1 MDINFEVILTA
12 MFLVTGVFWV
22 MNRLLLKR
30 DEGVIEFL
38 ASLGPIF
45 GLVLVL
51 RSFVLEPF
59 QIPSKSMVPTLKVG
73 DFIVVNKWTYG
84 LRLPVLRN
92 KFFDVGSPQRG
103 DVVVFFPPHESRYFI
118 KRLVGLPGDKISI
131 INGTL
136 FVNNEMIKQTKS
148 DIESCNSRS
157 VVMSEKLGIKQFAIQ
172 KNLRPSRLS
181 QNFSATVP
189 KDHFFMIGDNRDNSS
204 DSRIWGPVPKDRIV
218 GKAVARWMFW
228 DEFFSVPSFSRA
240 GSID

>member
-12 MFLVTGVFWV
+12 MFLVTGVFWL

-136 FVNNEMIKQTKS
+136 FVNNEMIKQTNS
-148 DIESCNSRS
+148 DIEPGNSRS
-157 VVMSEKLGIKQFAIQ
+157 VVMSEKLGAKQFAIQ
-172 KNLRPSRLS
+172 KNQRPSRLS

-189 KDHFFMIGDNRDNSS
+189 KDHFFMIRQFLS
-204 DSRIWGPVPKDRIV
+204 
-218 GKAVARWMFW
+218 
-228 DEFFSVPSFSRA
+228 
-240 GSID
+240 

>member
-59 QIPSKSMVPTLKVG
+59 QIPSKSMLPTLKVG

-148 DIESCNSRS
+148 DIESGNSRS

-189 KDHFFMIGDNRDNSS
+189 KNHFFMIGDNRDNSS

>member
-92 KFFDVGSPQRG
+92 NFFDVGSPQRG
-103 DVVVFFPPHESRYFI
+103 YVVVFFPPHESRYFI

-136 FVNNEMIKQTKS
+136 FVNNEMIKQTNS
-148 DIESCNSRS
+148 DIEPGNSRS
-157 VVMSEKLGIKQFAIQ
+157 VVMSEKLGTKQFAIQ
-172 KNLRPSRLS
+172 KNQRPSRLS

-204 DSRIWGPVPKDRIV
+204 DSRVWGPVPKDRIV

>member
-118 KRLVGLPGDKISI
+118 KRLVGLPGDKIRI

-136 FVNNEMIKQTKS
+136 FVNSETIKQTNS
-148 DIESCNSRS
+148 DIEPGNSRS
-157 VVMSEKLGIKQFAIQ
+157 VVMSEKLGTKQFAIQ
-172 KNLRPSRLS
+172 KNQRPSRLS

-204 DSRIWGPVPKDRIV
+204 DSRVWGPVPKDRIV

>member
-1 MDINFEVILTA
+1 MDINFEVILTV
-12 MFLVTGVFWV
+12 MFLVTGVFWL

-118 KRLVGLPGDKISI
+118 KRLVGLPGDKIRI

-148 DIESCNSRS
+148 DIESGNSRS

>member
-1 MDINFEVILTA
+1 VILTA

-148 DIESCNSRS
+148 DIESGNSRS

>member
-92 KFFDVGSPQRG
+92 KFLDVGNPERG

-136 FVNNEMIKQTKS
+136 FVNNEMIEQTIS
-148 DIESCNSRS
+148 DIEPGNSRS
-157 VVMSEKLGIKQFAIQ
+157 VVMSEKLGVKQFAIQ

-189 KDHFFMIGDNRDNSS
+189 KDHFFMIGDNRATSS

>member
-136 FVNNEMIKQTKS
+136 FVNNEMIKQTNS
-148 DIESCNSRS
+148 DIEPGNSRS
-157 VVMSEKLGIKQFAIQ
+157 VVMSEKLGAKQFAIQ
-172 KNLRPSRLS
+172 KNQRPSRLS

>member
-51 RSFVLEPF
+51 RAFVLEPF

-148 DIESCNSRS
+148 DIESGNSRS

>member
-84 LRLPVLRN
+84 LRLPVLRS

-148 DIESCNSRS
+148 DIESGNSRS

>member
-148 DIESCNSRS
+148 DIEPGNSRS

>member
-148 DIESCNSRS
+148 DIESGNSRS

-189 KDHFFMIGDNRDNSS
+189 KNHFFMIGDNRDNSS

>member
-148 DIESCNSRS
+148 DIESGNSRS

-228 DEFFSVPSFSRA
+228 DEFFSIPSFSRA

>member
-30 DEGVIEFL
+30 DDGVIEFL

-148 DIESCNSRS
+148 DIESGNSRS

>member
-1 MDINFEVILTA
+1 MDINFEVILTV
-12 MFLVTGVFWV
+12 MFLVTGVFWL

-92 KFFDVGSPQRG
+92 KFLDVGNPKRG

-118 KRLVGLPGDKISI
+118 KRLVGLPGDKINI

-136 FVNNEMIKQTKS
+136 FVNNEMIEQTNS
-148 DIESCNSRS
+148 DVEPGNSRS
-157 VVMSEKLGIKQFAIQ
+157 VVMSEKLGTKQFAIQ
-172 KNLRPSRLS
+172 KNQRPSRLS

-204 DSRIWGPVPKDRIV
+204 DSRVWGPVPKDRIV

>member
-1 MDINFEVILTA
+1 MDINFEVILTV

-22 MNRLLLKR
+22 MNRIFLKR

-51 RSFVLEPF
+51 RSFVMEPF

-92 KFFDVGSPQRG
+92 KFLDVGNPKRG

-118 KRLVGLPGDKISI
+118 KRLVGLPGDKINI

-136 FVNNEMIKQTKS
+136 FVNNEMIEQTKS
-148 DIESCNSRS
+148 DIEPGNSRS

-189 KDHFFMIGDNRDNSS
+189 RDHFFMIGDNRDNSS
-204 DSRIWGPVPKDRIV
+204 DSRVWGPVPKDRIV

>member
-84 LRLPVLRN
+84 LRLPVFRN

-136 FVNNEMIKQTKS
+136 FVNNEMIEQTNS
-148 DIESCNSRS
+148 DIEPGNSRS
-157 VVMSEKLGIKQFAIQ
+157 VVMSEKLGTKQFAIQ
-172 KNLRPSRLS
+172 KNQRPSRLS

-204 DSRIWGPVPKDRIV
+204 DSRVWGPVPKDRIV

-228 DEFFSVPSFSRA
+228 DEFFSVPNFSRA

>member
-1 MDINFEVILTA
+1 MDINFEVILTV

-22 MNRLLLKR
+22 MNRLFLKR

-51 RSFVLEPF
+51 RSFVMEPF

-92 KFFDVGSPQRG
+92 KFLDVGNPKRG

-118 KRLVGLPGDKISI
+118 KRLVGLPGDKINI

-136 FVNNEMIKQTKS
+136 FVNNEMIEQTKS
-148 DIESCNSRS
+148 DIEPGNSRS

-189 KDHFFMIGDNRDNSS
+189 RDHFFMIGDNRDNSS
-204 DSRIWGPVPKDRIV
+204 DSRVWGPVPKDRIV

>member
-1 MDINFEVILTA
+1 MDINFEVILTV
-12 MFLVTGVFWV
+12 MFLITGVFWT
-22 MNRLLLKR
+22 MNRFLLKR
-30 DEGVIEFL
+30 DDGVIEFL

-51 RSFVLEPF
+51 RSFVMEPF
-59 QIPSKSMVPTLKVG
+59 QIPSKSMVPTLQVG

-84 LRLPVLRN
+84 LRLPVIRN
-92 KFFDVGSPQRG
+92 KIFDIGSPDRG

-118 KRLVGLPGDKISI
+118 KRLVGLPGDKINI
-131 INGTL
+131 INGVL
-136 FVNNEMIKQTKS
+136 FVNNEKIEQTES
-148 DIESCNSRS
+148 DITPDNSRS
-157 VVMSEKLGIKQFAIQ
+157 KVILEKLGNKQFAVQ

-204 DSRIWGPVPKDRIV
+204 DSRVWGPVPRERVV

-228 DEFFSVPSFSRA
+228 DEFYSIPSFSRA

>member
-1 MDINFEVILTA
+1 MDINFEVILTM
-12 MFLVTGVFWV
+12 MFLITGVFWA
-22 MNRLLLKR
+22 MNRFLLKR
-30 DEGVIEFL
+30 DDGVIEFL

-51 RSFVLEPF
+51 RSFVMEPF

-84 LRLPVLRN
+84 LRLPVIRN
-92 KFFDVGSPQRG
+92 KILDIGSPDRG

-118 KRLVGLPGDKISI
+118 KRLVGLPGDKINI
-131 INGTL
+131 INGVL
-136 FVNNEMIKQTKS
+136 FVNNEKIEQTDS
-148 DIESCNSRS
+148 DIKPDNSRS
-157 VVMSEKLGIKQFAIQ
+157 KVISEKLGDKQFAVQ
-172 KNLRPSRLS
+172 KNLRPSRFS
-181 QNFSATVP
+181 RNFSATVP

-204 DSRIWGPVPKDRIV
+204 DSRVWGPVPRERVV

-228 DEFFSVPSFSRA
+228 DEFYSIPSFSRA

>member
-1 MDINFEVILTA
+1 MDINFEVILTV
-12 MFLVTGVFWV
+12 MFLVTGVFWL

-38 ASLGPIF
+38 ASLEPIF

-118 KRLVGLPGDKISI
+118 KRLVGLPGDKIRI

-136 FVNNEMIKQTKS
+136 FVNNEMIKQTNS
-148 DIESCNSRS
+148 DIEPGNSRS
-157 VVMSEKLGIKQFAIQ
+157 VVMSEKLGAKQFAIQ
-172 KNLRPSRLS
+172 KNQRPSRLS

>member
-1 MDINFEVILTA
+1 M
-12 MFLVTGVFWV
+12 
-22 MNRLLLKR
+22 
-30 DEGVIEFL
+30 
-38 ASLGPIF
+38 
-45 GLVLVL
+45 
-51 RSFVLEPF
+51 
-59 QIPSKSMVPTLKVG
+59 
-73 DFIVVNKWTYG
+73 VNKWTYG

-92 KFFDVGSPQRG
+92 KFFDVGIPQRG

-118 KRLVGLPGDKISI
+118 MRLVGLPEDKISI

-148 DIESCNSRS
+148 DIESGNSRS
-157 VVMSEKLGIKQFAIQ
+157 VVMLEKLGIKQFAIQ

>member
-131 INGTL
+131 IHGTL
-136 FVNNEMIKQTKS
+136 FVNNEMIEQTKS
-148 DIESCNSRS
+148 DIEPGNSRS

-204 DSRIWGPVPKDRIV
+204 DSRVWGPVPKDRIV

>member
-59 QIPSKSMVPTLKVG
+59 QIPSNSMVPTLKVC
-73 DFIVVNKWTYG
+73 DFLVVNKWTYG

-148 DIESCNSRS
+148 DIESGNSRS

>member
-1 MDINFEVILTA
+1 MDINFEVILTV
-12 MFLVTGVFWV
+12 MFLVTGVFWL

-118 KRLVGLPGDKISI
+118 KRLVGLPGDKIRI

-136 FVNNEMIKQTKS
+136 FVNNEMIKQTNS
-148 DIESCNSRS
+148 DIEPGNSRS
-157 VVMSEKLGIKQFAIQ
+157 VVMSEKLGAKQFAIQ
-172 KNLRPSRLS
+172 KNQRPSRLS

>member
-136 FVNNEMIKQTKS
+136 FVNNEMIKQTNS
-148 DIESCNSRS
+148 DIEPGNSRS

>member
-136 FVNNEMIKQTKS
+136 FVNNEMIKQTNS
-148 DIESCNSRS
+148 DIEPGNSRS
-157 VVMSEKLGIKQFAIQ
+157 VVMSEKLGAKQFAIQ
-172 KNLRPSRLS
+172 KNQRPSRLS

-204 DSRIWGPVPKDRIV
+204 DSRVWGPVPKDRIV

>member
-22 MNRLLLKR
+22 MNRLFLKR
-30 DEGVIEFL
+30 DQGVIEFL

-148 DIESCNSRS
+148 DIESGNSRS

>member
-12 MFLVTGVFWV
+12 MFLVTGVFWL

-118 KRLVGLPGDKISI
+118 KRLVGLPGDKIRI

-136 FVNNEMIKQTKS
+136 FVNNEMIKQTNS
-148 DIESCNSRS
+148 DIEPGNSRS
-157 VVMSEKLGIKQFAIQ
+157 VVMSEKLGTKQFAIQ
-172 KNLRPSRLS
+172 KNQRPSRLS

>member
-131 INGTL
+131 VNGTL
-136 FVNNEMIKQTKS
+136 FVNNEMIKQTNS
-148 DIESCNSRS
+148 DIEPGNLRS
-157 VVMSEKLGIKQFAIQ
+157 VVMSEKLGTKQFAIQ
-172 KNLRPSRLS
+172 KNHRPSRLS

-204 DSRIWGPVPKDRIV
+204 DSRVWGPVPKDRIV